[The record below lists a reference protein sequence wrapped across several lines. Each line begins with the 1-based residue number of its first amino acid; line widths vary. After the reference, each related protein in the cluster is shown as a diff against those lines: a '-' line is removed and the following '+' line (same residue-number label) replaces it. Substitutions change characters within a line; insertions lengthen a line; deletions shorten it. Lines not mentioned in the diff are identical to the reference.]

1 MRILVFGDVPPFVV
15 GGAEMQT
22 WRLARQWRAR
32 GHEVHIAGHRIVEGT
47 RDGIA
52 LFHLPVIRRAGR
64 AIRGLSF
71 FVALAL
77 FWVRRRLHYDLIYCR
92 FLGEATL
99 SVAFLKQLGVLN
111 VPLVAVPAAG
121 GEEDNADAALLRAL
135 PATQT
140 LVTLL
145 NRQCDC
151 INFIAPGVARAVQKI
166 GLQPKRSAYIP
177 NGVPMSQC
185 IAQGPRESA
194 HRLVFVG
201 RLVYQKGLDLLFP
214 CLTRLKKEGLHF
226 QLTVVGDG
234 ELRPG
239 LEKLA
244 QALGIEGQVR
254 FMGEQPQDVVAEEL
268 ARADFF
274 VLPSRYEGLSNAAL
288 EALACGL
295 PCLLSRCG
303 GLDTF
308 LTKETGWVFDAHDPE
323 EMGSVLGEALRIAP
337 ARWRAMSGACR
348 ELVRT
353 QFSLEAIA
361 DRNITIFEE
370 LVSENKTYRMER

>member
-32 GHEVHIAGHRIVEGT
+32 GHEVHIAGHRIAEGT

-71 FVALAL
+71 FVTLAL
-77 FWVRRRLHYDLIYCR
+77 FWARRRMHYDLIYCR

-99 SVAFLKQLGVLN
+99 SVAFLKQLGIIN

-121 GEEDNADAALLRAL
+121 GEEDNADTALLNAL

-140 LVTLL
+140 LVSLL
-145 NRQCDC
+145 NRQCNC
-151 INFIAPGVARAVQKI
+151 INFIAPGVAQAVQKI
-166 GLQPKRSAYIP
+166 GLQPKRVASIP
-177 NGVPMSQC
+177 NGVLMNQC
-185 IAQGPRESA
+185 VAQGPQENA

-201 RLVYQKGLDLLFP
+201 RLVYQKGLDLLFY
-214 CLTRLKKEGLHF
+214 CLSWLKREGLYF

-234 ELRPG
+234 EMRPD
-239 LEKLA
+239 LEKMAL
-244 QALGIEGQVR
+244 ALGIDGQVR
-254 FMGEQPQDVVAEEL
+254 FVGEQLQERVSEEL
-268 ARADFF
+268 AKADFF
-274 VLPSRYEGLSNAAL
+274 ILPSRYEGLSNAAL

-308 LTKETGWVFDAHDPE
+308 LTKETGWVFDAHDPG
-323 EMGSVLGEALRIAP
+323 EMRSVLSEALRIEP
-337 ARWRAMSGACR
+337 ELWRAMSQACR
-348 ELVRT
+348 KLVRV

-361 DRNITIFEE
+361 DRNIALFEDII
-370 LVSENKTYRMER
+370 SENKTYRMEQ